1 MVGVVQRTAVCLTV
15 LIKTKLEEC
24 LKALDESLLAAAERN
39 QMMEIMMGVEGV
51 APQAILVARDS
62 QVAASALR

>member
-1 MVGVVQRTAVCLTV
+1 MDGVVQRTAVCLIV
-15 LIKTKLEEC
+15 PVKTKLEEC

-39 QMMEIMMGVEGV
+39 QMMEIMMGVKGV